1 MLHQI
6 KGCVAMFHKYFSR
19 IAGLVFFL
27 TLVANC
33 LAMEEGKPAPVF
45 TATLLDGKTV
55 DSNTLKGQVV
65 ILHFWA
71 TWCETCREEMP
82 ALDAYYR
89 LHQPEGLRVI
99 AISMDD
105 KKQDAAVQHVMQ
117 DYRFSAAHERDSNYK
132 GFGRIW
138 AMPMTFVIDRDGI
151 LRKDGSAQPWIMDQ
165 NALESIV
172 SPLLKP
178 KS

>member
-1 MLHQI
+1 
-6 KGCVAMFHKYFSR
+6 MFHKRFSW
-19 IAGLVFFL
+19 IACLALLFI
-27 TLVANC
+27 VATTC
-33 LAMEEGKPAPVF
+33 FAMEEGKPAPAF
-45 TATLLDGKTV
+45 TATLLDGKTI
-55 DSNTLKGQVV
+55 DNNSLKGQVV

-71 TWCETCREEMP
+71 TWCEACRKEMP
-82 ALDAYYR
+82 ALDTYYR
-89 LHQPEGLRVI
+89 QHQSEGLRVI

-105 KKQDAAVQHVMQ
+105 KKQDAAVQQVMQ
-117 DYRFSAAHERDSNYK
+117 SYRFPAAHERDSNYK
-132 GFGRIW
+132 GFGHIW